1 MGMDWAVRLLPY
13 TSSKRT
19 TSEYDTMIDYYLE
32 GDIDLSLIPED
43 AIIDIID
50 ENRVNVRSPDPL
62 PEELCD
68 LQVFPEEPE
77 RVWL

>member
-1 MGMDWAVRLLPY
+1 
-13 TSSKRT
+13 
-19 TSEYDTMIDYYLE
+19 MIDYYLE